1 MSKTINTAGGTHNG
15 DPRDLVWEATRGVSR
30 FAALNAMAQLNC
42 ADHLLEG
49 PLTTVELAERCG
61 ANPVRLGRVLR
72 MVAAMGI
79 LHQVAPGTYELTE
92 GGRTLSSGAPNS
104 MRSAVLAWAEEG
116 AWLATGAIT
125 RTVITGRTKFME
137 EYGSHYDYLA
147 AHPEANQVFNEFM
160 RARSQPIAQAVT
172 ERYDFSDITTL
183 VDVAGGKGTLLAAIL
198 HANPHIRGT
207 LLERDNVIPD
217 ARENLASQGL
227 ADRCELITGSFFES
241 VPKGADAYLLGS
253 IIHNWDDDD
262 ALRILGTVRAGVPDH
277 GRVLIVDVVLPDDD
291 RPHVGRELDMRML
304 VLFGGGRERTGSE
317 TFELLA
323 QADLRGEVVA
333 ELPLGLSLI
342 EARPGK

>member
-1 MSKTINTAGGTHNG
+1 
-15 DPRDLVWEATRGVSR
+15 
-30 FAALNAMAQLNC
+30 
-42 ADHLLEG
+42 
-49 PLTTVELAERCG
+49 
-61 ANPVRLGRVLR
+61 
-72 MVAAMGI
+72 
-79 LHQVAPGTYELTE
+79 
-92 GGRTLSSGAPNS
+92 
-104 MRSAVLAWAEEG
+104 
-116 AWLATGAIT
+116 
-125 RTVITGRTKFME
+125 
-137 EYGSHYDYLA
+137 
-147 AHPEANQVFNEFM
+147 
-160 RARSQPIAQAVT
+160 
-172 ERYDFSDITTL
+172 
-183 VDVAGGKGTLLAAIL
+183 VAGGKGTLLAAIL

-277 GRVLIVDVVLPDDD
+277 GRVLMVDVVLPDDD